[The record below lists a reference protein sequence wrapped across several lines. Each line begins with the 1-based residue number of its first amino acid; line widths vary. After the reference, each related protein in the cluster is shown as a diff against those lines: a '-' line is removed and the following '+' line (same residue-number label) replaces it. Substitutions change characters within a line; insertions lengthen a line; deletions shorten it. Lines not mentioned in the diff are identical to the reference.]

1 MLSPKPA
8 AISADFDVEI
18 NALGGRVLSKAWA
31 NISML
36 EPRAL
41 KPLLNIVLGGRASPL
56 NVKTAIFAATLRNE
70 LRTNAAIPPLNRSI
84 GSIAGVV
91 SVVSPCSIM
100 FPAIMNSAVVFG

>member
-31 NISML
+31 NISLL

-41 KPLLNIVLGGRASPL
+41 EPLFFNIVLGARASPL
-56 NVKTAIFAATLRNE
+56 NVNVCCLCGSLRIE
-70 LRTNAAIPPLNRSI
+70 LRVNPAIPH
-84 GSIAGVV
+84 
-91 SVVSPCSIM
+91 
-100 FPAIMNSAVVFG
+100 